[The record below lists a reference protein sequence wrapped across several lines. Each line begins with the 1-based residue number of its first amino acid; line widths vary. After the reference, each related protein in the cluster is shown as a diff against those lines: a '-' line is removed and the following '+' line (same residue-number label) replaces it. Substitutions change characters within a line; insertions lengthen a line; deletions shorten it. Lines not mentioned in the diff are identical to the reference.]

1 MRLRFPFNSR
11 ASGFTLIEL
20 VVVLVLMAVL
30 SAMIIPE
37 MRGTLEGELLR
48 STSRELIR
56 GLSLANSQSITVN
69 QPHRFV
75 IDPERHRYRVEKLA
89 RNSEEGSGFVPV
101 RGVPGTEGTFSERIT
116 IEFKPTRSAA
126 GEADLSAM
134 RPTENRPE
142 ASATEPSATEP
153 SGTAIR
159 FFPDGT
165 AEGAEIQLR
174 DRDGFGLAL
183 RLKPVTAR
191 VQIIKLERRRG
202 S

>member
-1 MRLRFPFNSR
+1 MRLGISGKDR

-75 IDPERHRYRVEKLA
+75 IDRERHQYRVEKLA
-89 RNSEEGSGFVPV
+89 RSSEEGGGFVPV
-101 RGVPGTEGTFSERIT
+101 RGVPGTQGAFSERIT
-116 IEFKPTRSAA
+116 IEFKPPGSATDEA
-126 GEADLSAM
+126 GAPALP
-134 RPTENRPE
+134 PTDNRPE
-142 ASATEPSATEP
+142 AGGTEPG
-153 SGTAIR
+153 GTAIR

-165 AEGAEIQLR
+165 AEGVEIQLR

-183 RLKPVTAR
+183 RLKPATAR
-191 VQIIKLERRRG
+191 VRIVELERRRG
-202 S
+202 T